1 MKKYLFILPFIF
13 LFSCAQDYKKAE
25 ITKPKLT
32 NNPSLD
38 VICTNR
44 RPLLS
49 FFNSK
54 GGIGK
59 RTYFIELDT
68 SKEFN
73 SPNLVKY
80 KNVKEENKY
89 LASKRV
95 HRPLLDKSRYYWRV
109 KAKDSHGNE
118 SDWAMTRFYVDSS
131 YNKKYLNLQRIKVKS
146 VEVSTGQNPKSIIDL
161 DDPGQ
166 VSFWQAAPPGPIRDW
181 VKFDF
186 GKEQIVSRIWLLSN
200 ISSDNGWLKDF
211 FLEKS
216 SDGFYFEK
224 INDTAIKNNDTYRN
238 MIDIKPIKARYLKLK
253 INKFIGV
260 APLLNCVIFY
270 SPKKPPIPKTPSGKY
285 VLLVG
290 DQMNG
295 GTFTQLA
302 PFIKTLNLNLKTLTV
317 PHYEISYDVVQKLE
331 NKPIAIIFSGN
342 NAGYPN
348 LPMFE
353 YNGVFELIR
362 NSNIP
367 LLGICAGHQMLAFTY
382 GYSFVRSMGWED
394 ITSLEKLKEVTPIRI
409 LKKDPIFKGIKNPFI
424 APEIHG
430 WSIVVVPNDFTL
442 LAESSYVQA
451 IKHKNKHI
459 YGEQFHAEVEVP
471 YNEGTPYLVNFLKMA
486 LEN

>member
-166 VSFWQAAPPGPIRDW
+166 VRLWQAAPPGPIRD
-181 VKFDF
+181 
-186 GKEQIVSRIWLLSN
+186 
-200 ISSDNGWLKDF
+200 
-211 FLEKS
+211 
-216 SDGFYFEK
+216 
-224 INDTAIKNNDTYRN
+224 
-238 MIDIKPIKARYLKLK
+238 
-253 INKFIGV
+253 
-260 APLLNCVIFY
+260 
-270 SPKKPPIPKTPSGKY
+270 
-285 VLLVG
+285 
-290 DQMNG
+290 
-295 GTFTQLA
+295 
-302 PFIKTLNLNLKTLTV
+302 
-317 PHYEISYDVVQKLE
+317 
-331 NKPIAIIFSGN
+331 
-342 NAGYPN
+342 
-348 LPMFE
+348 
-353 YNGVFELIR
+353 
-362 NSNIP
+362 
-367 LLGICAGHQMLAFTY
+367 
-382 GYSFVRSMGWED
+382 
-394 ITSLEKLKEVTPIRI
+394 
-409 LKKDPIFKGIKNPFI
+409 
-424 APEIHG
+424 
-430 WSIVVVPNDFTL
+430 
-442 LAESSYVQA
+442 
-451 IKHKNKHI
+451 
-459 YGEQFHAEVEVP
+459 
-471 YNEGTPYLVNFLKMA
+471 
-486 LEN
+486 